1 MKWISKDIETYLS
14 AMEYVDTAVI
24 PLFSVTFGAEMSQ
37 SASNAEFITLLTNY
51 LERQFTGRMVL
62 FPPFTYL
69 KNDDSETIV
78 NQLKN
83 WEENIEKN
91 EFKHIFY
98 ITSESDWKIH
108 EDKLLGSLI
117 WLPSLPLG
125 ALNEQQKNSMIESQ
139 VKQLLDLFT
148 RKWHENL

>member
-1 MKWISKDIETYLS
+1 MKWISKDIETYLG
-14 AMEYVDTAVI
+14 AKEYVDTAVI
-24 PLFSVTFGAEMSQ
+24 PLYSVTFGAEMSQ

-51 LERQFTGRMVL
+51 LERQFTGRLVL

-69 KNDDSETIV
+69 KNDDSESNF

-91 EFKHIFY
+91 DFKHIFY

-108 EDKLLGSLI
+108 EDKLSGSLI

>member
-14 AMEYVDTAVI
+14 AKEYVDTAVI
-24 PLFSVTFGAEMSQ
+24 PLFSVTFGTEMSQ

-51 LERQFTGRMVL
+51 LERQFTGRLVL

-69 KNDDSETIV
+69 KSVDSENIV

-98 ITSESDWKIH
+98 ITSESEWKLH

-117 WLPSLPLG
+117 WLPSLPLS

>member
-14 AMEYVDTAVI
+14 AKEYVDTAVI
-24 PLFSVTFGAEMSQ
+24 PLFSLAFDNEMSQ

-51 LERQFTGRMVL
+51 LERQFTGRLVL

-69 KNDDSETIV
+69 KNDESENIL

-98 ITSESDWKIH
+98 ITSESDWKLH
-108 EDKLLGSLI
+108 EDKLSGSLI
-117 WLPSLPLG
+117 WLPSLPLST
-125 ALNEQQKNSMIESQ
+125 LNEQQKNSMIESQ